1 LDSVTNHPKNVLN
14 NFTKDKLRYAQ
25 HLEHSVLGPR
35 QDRVFMATMTTTFK
49 HEYSDGT
56 RTVEEIVCAGL
67 GKSKKESEFY
77 AAVDLI
83 AGLQSEFGIDARNP
97 PDYKAAQ
104 QRREEERFQTRLVRA
119 QMLLELL
126 GSSRPRFEFPDAH
139 EKGGW
144 RATASVWVRGAFFDT
159 QGPRGKNKAQAE
171 GLALLDIVEGPD
183 LSAHLGPRAPAQYDA
198 VIDASP
204 ARQVSSLQIPPL
216 PYEVAHGLVET
227 VGPFNGR
234 HDQRM
239 GDLAAAQEDFELRR
253 RGDGPAAFGG
263 RRQGRRARSRE
274 TRAES
279 INVWL
284 QDEERKRERLAAQ
297 HPDGKQA
304 AMLALREALP
314 IGQIRE
320 PLLRALQVG
329 QVAVVSGGTGSG
341 KSTQCPQYILED
353 AILNLN
359 GAQTEIIVTQ
369 PRKIAAVSVAQRV
382 AAERDEEVGNS
393 VGYTVRFSRKAPR
406 EAGGTI
412 EFVTTGVLLRRITND
427 PMLDGVSHVIIDEV
441 HERDI
446 NTDFLLI
453 LLRDLIKKRPDLR
466 VVLMSATL
474 NAESFAQYFSSEQNN
489 EGQECQLLSVPTQ
502 PRHPVEVF
510 YLEDMI
516 SEEGEGSSA
525 TAAFPS
531 SMRDLAKSLLRYH
544 DEKLLIELEEAKS
557 EVSAAA
563 QLENY
568 SNAEDAGLLLDS
580 DTDLEDYS
588 DSELETE
595 PDESLLQ
602 PSPSAVSRIETLK
615 RAVSMRQDDGAALL
629 SSPLKTKTKAE
640 ERDAE
645 DSIVKL
651 VAKLAWNLS
660 KVEIDAG
667 RKGSILCF
675 LPGWDE
681 IKAATSLLEEKATA
695 ENHIAAKINILPLH
709 STIPQEDQQKV
720 FKPAEEGAVKVI
732 LSTNIAESS
741 ITIDD
746 VLAVV
751 DGGLVRELR
760 WDAESAMST
769 METVPTSRASAT
781 QRLGRAGRV
790 APGRCYRLYSRGVF
804 ETMAERPAP
813 EIQRTALEATCL
825 QTCAM
830 VQDGIAQ
837 FLDRA
842 MDPPSADA
850 VTFAVER
857 LVKLGALRVEKDTPG
872 SGEVLT
878 PLGRSLSQLP
888 LDPATGRMLLMGVVM
903 RCLGPVVTAAACFS
917 SRSVF
922 YNPPGLRDEAQ
933 DIRKSFS
940 LSSDTVAQISAYN
953 EFWDIEKETGWDAAC
968 SWARQN
974 YVSIAAMISIK
985 AVRSQLLNELKKIG
999 LVDSYDLERVGYK
1012 TYALRNDAMA
1022 NWNSDNELLHTA
1034 VLASG
1039 LPGNISSRR
1048 QLGAFGTLRTR
1059 TENHAGLHPSSVSF
1073 HRKPPKGG
1081 VKLPSWYLYREMVL
1095 SSQVFLRECTSMT
1108 PEQIVLF
1115 GGYSLDSFNNQH
1127 PAGGYTHSLNVLDN
1141 WIVAES
1147 QCDDTLNVLISARRD
1162 INAALEYKAMH
1173 PRAHLPDESQVV
1185 IDSICDM
1192 FQVLS
1197 EER

>member
-1 LDSVTNHPKNVLN
+1 
-14 NFTKDKLRYAQ
+14 
-25 HLEHSVLGPR
+25 
-35 QDRVFMATMTTTFK
+35 
-49 HEYSDGT
+49 
-56 RTVEEIVCAGL
+56 
-67 GKSKKESEFY
+67 
-77 AAVDLI
+77 
-83 AGLQSEFGIDARNP
+83 
-97 PDYKAAQ
+97 
-104 QRREEERFQTRLVRA
+104 
-119 QMLLELL
+119 
-126 GSSRPRFEFPDAH
+126 
-139 EKGGW
+139 
-144 RATASVWVRGAFFDT
+144 
-159 QGPRGKNKAQAE
+159 
-171 GLALLDIVEGPD
+171 
-183 LSAHLGPRAPAQYDA
+183 
-198 VIDASP
+198 
-204 ARQVSSLQIPPL
+204 
-216 PYEVAHGLVET
+216 
-227 VGPFNGR
+227 
-234 HDQRM
+234 
-239 GDLAAAQEDFELRR
+239 
-253 RGDGPAAFGG
+253 
-263 RRQGRRARSRE
+263 
-274 TRAES
+274 
-279 INVWL
+279 
-284 QDEERKRERLAAQ
+284 
-297 HPDGKQA
+297 
-304 AMLALREALP
+304 
-314 IGQIRE
+314 
-320 PLLRALQVG
+320 
-329 QVAVVSGGTGSG
+329 
-341 KSTQCPQYILED
+341 
-353 AILNLN
+353 
-359 GAQTEIIVTQ
+359 
-369 PRKIAAVSVAQRV
+369 
-382 AAERDEEVGNS
+382 
-393 VGYTVRFSRKAPR
+393 
-406 EAGGTI
+406 
-412 EFVTTGVLLRRITND
+412 
-427 PMLDGVSHVIIDEV
+427 V

-453 LLRDLIKKRPDLR
+453 LLRDLLKKRPDLR

-474 NAESFAQYFSSEQNN
+474 NAESFAQYFSSDQNN

-516 SEEGEGSSA
+516 SEEGDGEGSP
-525 TAAFPS
+525 AAGSFPS
-531 SMRDLAKSLLRYH
+531 SMRDLAKSLLRFH

-563 QLENY
+563 QLETR

-588 DSELETE
+588 DSEFENE
-595 PDESLLQ
+595 PEESFLQ
-602 PSPSAVSRIETLK
+602 PSVSAVSRIETLK
-615 RAVSMRQDDGAALL
+615 RAVSIRQDDGTALL
-629 SSPLKTKTKAE
+629 ASPLTKKTKVR
-640 ERDAE
+640 EREAE

-651 VAKLAWNLS
+651 VAKLVWNLS
-660 KVEIDAG
+660 KIEIDAG

-681 IKAATSLLEEKATA
+681 IKAATSLLEEEASA
-695 ENHIAAKINILPLH
+695 ENHFAAKIDILPLH
-709 STIPQEDQQKV
+709 STIPQEDQQRV
-720 FKPAEEGAVKVI
+720 FIPAEEGTLKVI

-781 QRLGRAGRV
+781 QRLGRAGRC

-804 ETMAERPAP
+804 EAMAERPSP

-837 FLDRA
+837 FLGCA

-850 VTFAVER
+850 VTFAVDR
-857 LVKLGALRVEKDTPG
+857 LVKLGALRVENDTPG

-878 PLGRSLSQLP
+878 PLGRTLSQLP

-917 SRSVF
+917 SRSTF

-940 LSSDTVAQISAYN
+940 LSSDTVAQIRAYN
-953 EFWDIEKETGWDAAC
+953 EFWYIEKETGWDAAC
-968 SWARQN
+968 SWAKEN
-974 YVSIAAMISIK
+974 YVSIASIISIR

-999 LVDSYDLERVGYK
+999 LVDSYDLERVGHR
-1012 TYALRNDAMA
+1012 TYALRSNAMA
-1022 NWNSDNELLHTA
+1022 NRNSENELLHTA

-1059 TENHAGLHPSSVSF
+1059 TESHAGLHPSSVTF

-1095 SSQVFLRECTSMT
+1095 SSQVFLRECTTMT

-1127 PAGGYTHSLNVLDN
+1127 PASSYTHSLNVLND

-1192 FQVLS
+1192 FQVLF